1 MPQQE
6 QRQVP
11 VQQRQTDAMRAAE
24 AQAESNAA
32 AATARFD
39 QTRIFA
45 PASGIVTLRAARQGE
60 VVNPG
65 SPIVTLFDLSSTWV
79 DADVEE
85 TYADL
90 IAMGQTLRVRL
101 PSGDRDQR
109 SGDLQS
115 RGSRFRHAARR
126 QPHQARHQDRGHP
139 RARGQS
145 RWQASA
151 GHDRLGDAAG
161 AGLAAASA
169 GQQREGLTRHGKRK
183 AHRPNGAAIDVRSIS
198 KRFGALLAV
207 DNVSF
212 TVPSGEIFGLLGPNG
227 AGKSTLIRM
236 LTTLVPPTSGTA
248 IVAGHDIIRD
258 PNAVRSSIGVI
269 PQNMTSDPELTCAE
283 NIGIHARLYG
293 ITGARRRQRTAELLE
308 AVGLSDRA
316 NALAATL
323 SGGMRRRLEIARGLV
338 HDPQILFLDEPTT
351 GLDPVSRISVW
362 EMITH
367 LRAQQGRTLFLTTH
381 YMDEADRLCDRVAI
395 VDSGRIVALDTPVAL
410 KASVP
415 GASRIELQF
424 EPDLPHGAA
433 DLEPL
438 PAVKSV
444 RALGSATYRISS
456 DRGPASA
463 QELIELARQHQARV
477 EEPVGGIHQLWT
489 MYSCITPATGWRRCA
504 KPPRRPARQKGRPTR

>member
-1 MPQQE
+1 M
-6 QRQVP
+6 
-11 VQQRQTDAMRAAE
+11 E
-24 AQAESNAA
+24 A
-32 AATARFD
+32 
-39 QTRIFA
+39 IK
-45 PASGIVTLRAARQGE
+45 
-60 VVNPG
+60 
-65 SPIVTLFDLSSTWV
+65 
-79 DADVEE
+79 VE
-85 TYADL
+85 
-90 IAMGQTLRVRL
+90 G
-101 PSGDRDQR
+101 
-109 SGDLQS
+109 
-115 RGSRFRHAARR
+115 
-126 QPHQARHQDRGHP
+126 
-139 RARGQS
+139 
-145 RWQASA
+145 
-151 GHDRLGDAAG
+151 
-161 AGLAAASA
+161 
-169 GQQREGLTRHGKRK
+169 
-183 AHRPNGAAIDVRSIS
+183 IS
-198 KRFGALLAV
+198 KRFGTLLAV

-212 TVPSGEIFGLLGPNG
+212 TVEGGQIFGLLGPNG

-258 PNAVRSSIGVI
+258 PNAVRASIGVI

-316 NALAATL
+316 NALASTL

-338 HDPQILFLDEPTT
+338 HDPQILFPA
-351 GLDPVSRISVW
+351 SRISVW
-362 EMITH
+362 EMISH
-367 LRAQQGRTLFLTTH
+367 LRAQQGRTLLLTTH

-395 VDSGRIVALDTPVAL
+395 VDSGRMVALDTPVAL

-433 DLEPL
+433 DLEQL

-463 QELIELARQHQARV
+463 QELIELARTLKLELKALSVQSTSLDDVFLHYTGHGLAEMEQAAA
-477 EEPVGGIHQLWT
+477 PAGQAKKGG
-489 MYSCITPATGWRRCA
+489 
-504 KPPRRPARQKGRPTR
+504 PR